1 MSECILT
8 DVLEQVWKGEH
19 ELPTHPTDL
28 LKRMAWKIAQRMHD
42 LAVSSCDDL
51 HAELSA
57 KCRDDCGA
65 VTLNTYTL
73 QLHRCRPCPTHGWCL
88 GRVHHLEVNN
98 STASAKYEYIYSC
111 TEPYGQARHHLR
123 LSQRGRHYEIARFA
137 VKQHVFYYFS
147 SSDVTVLVKECD
159 WSLRV
164 DPHIGHRIPTSPH
177 HIVELVSIKSAAVTY
192 VRYDRTLMKA
202 IVETTFTN
210 SMTRTWNV
218 RTFGDVRNSSMMH
231 RMNAPFSPSCQ
242 ITPLERLLDYNER
255 TMLDEYG
262 DPWLRLESIDAQLV
276 KLARQVQE
284 TSRRNVTFFPHLTAL
299 LTRQLQRRML
309 RVARKLLLVKAQWK
323 EEARATDPVR
333 KCAACAIEAV
343 KGRLALDM
351 VDDDAEDTVE
361 RAPKRQCA

>member
-1 MSECILT
+1 MCI
-8 DVLEQVWKGEH
+8 
-19 ELPTHPTDL
+19 
-28 LKRMAWKIAQRMHD
+28 
-42 LAVSSCDDL
+42 
-51 HAELSA
+51 
-57 KCRDDCGA
+57 RD
-65 VTLNTYTL
+65 
-73 QLHRCRPCPTHGWCL
+73 
-88 GRVHHLEVNN
+88 
-98 STASAKYEYIYSC
+98 SASAKYEYIYSC

-262 DPWLRLESIDAQLV
+262 DPWLRLESIDSQLR
-276 KLARQVQE
+276 KLSRPVQE
-284 TSRRNVTFFPHLTAL
+284 TSWRKPLCLKEAELCPYPSFDDYVFRIQARPPRPRGLHSRRW
-299 LTRQLQRRML
+299 RRDG
-309 RVARKLLLVKAQWK
+309 RRGASVARRRT
-323 EEARATDPVR
+323 RALR
-333 KCAACAIEAV
+333 ES
-343 KGRLALDM
+343 
-351 VDDDAEDTVE
+351 
-361 RAPKRQCA
+361 